1 MGSKSKDKSLFS
13 EQMLIK
19 QIILAHFVHIKCNI
33 IIRISDL

>member
-1 MGSKSKDKSLFS
+1 MGSKSKDESLFS

-19 QIILAHFVHIKCNI
+19 QISLAHFILFKCNI